1 MARSSRKELSHK
13 EVSKRLQEVAST
25 TMASE
30 FVFDLL
36 RIFAQTTDTMIA
48 RIREG
53 KKPAVREEGMILVEK
68 LIAYKSS
75 TAERLFDDL
84 EALKAND
91 KVRKKAARLL
101 VVSDGHKIIGFDPKE
116 EEAYE
121 NEIAL
126 LWKDYDFFMPLAGIE
141 KFRNIEEN
149 EADVKA
155 SYLMAKIYDDIRR
168 YNDLVS
174 DEQIHSLN
182 VFLTRLL
189 FCFFAE
195 DTGIFD
201 EKLFTGSVSNY
212 TKIDGSDL
220 KEYIEG
226 AFDIMSIES
235 AVVRD
240 NMPKY
245 IRQFPY
251 VNGGLFRE
259 HYPVPNL
266 SRRTRDLLLKCG
278 SYQWQNINPD
288 IFGSMIQAVIR
299 PEDRAGLG
307 LHYTSVPNI
316 LKVIRPLFLDAL
328 YEDFAGCKDDERKLR
343 QMLVRLSKIKFFD
356 PACGS
361 GNFLIIAYKELR
373 KLESQIWTQITA
385 LNEGQGVL
393 PFSSIALTQ
402 FYGIEIDEFA
412 QETATLSLWLAE
424 HQENKKFYDKF
435 GTSPDVLP
443 LRASG
448 YIVHGNACRI
458 DWNDVCPHTI
468 EEEVYVMGNPPYLGS
483 SLQNKI
489 QKQDKDVVLNGLK
502 SYKDLDYIACWFY
515 YGAKFIVNSRA
526 KCAFV
531 STNSICQGEQV
542 AMLWGPIFKMN
553 VEIGFAH
560 TSFLWSNNAKYK
572 AAVFCIIVGLR
583 NKSIEPKYI
592 LSDNSSR
599 VVHSINGYLIDGNT
613 PYMEK
618 RGKAISEIPQM
629 LSGNKASDGG
639 FLILNES
646 EMQSMITDY
655 PESDAYIREQLGSVE
670 FINGGKRWCLY
681 IQDFDLINATKI
693 EPIKQRLEN
702 VSIFRSKSSEK
713 STRLMAKSPHKYYY
727 DSHQC
732 EGKIIIPATSSIR
745 RQYIPMGLLEN
756 DIVVSN
762 SAFVINGGGVFAL
775 GVIMSEMHMCWVKAV
790 GGRMKNDYRYSTAL
804 CYNTFPLP
812 KITTEQRKELEEYAE
827 EVLLTREG
835 HSEMTLAEMYDPDG
849 MPQDLREAHRAL
861 DLAVERCYRPEP
873 FRSDTE
879 RLEHLFKLYE
889 KMTKK

>member
-1 MARSSRKELSHK
+1 MARTSRKELSHK
-13 EVSKRLQEVAST
+13 EVSKRLEEIAST
-25 TMASE
+25 TTADDL
-30 FVFDLL
+30 VFDLL
-36 RIFAQTTDTMIA
+36 RIFAQTTDTTIA
-48 RIREG
+48 RIKEG
-53 KKPAVREEGMILVEK
+53 KKPAVKEEGMILVEK

-75 TAERLFDDL
+75 TPEQLFDDL

-91 KVRKKAARLL
+91 KARKKAARLL
-101 VVSDGHKIIGFDPKE
+101 VVSDGRKIMGFDPKE
-116 EEAYE
+116 DETYE

-168 YNDLVS
+168 YNDLTG

-195 DTGIFD
+195 DTGIF
-201 EKLFTGSVSNY
+201 EETLFTGSVDNY
-212 TKIDGSDL
+212 TQTDGSDL
-220 KEYIEG
+220 KDYIES

-235 AVVRD
+235 PVIRD
-240 NMPKY
+240 NMPRH

-259 HYPVPNL
+259 HHPVPNL
-266 SRRTRDLLLKCG
+266 SRRTRDLILRCG
-278 SYQWQNINPD
+278 KFQWENINPD

-328 YEDFAGCKDDERKLR
+328 YEVFAECKDDEKKLR

-373 KLESQIWTQITA
+373 KLETQIWMRITE
-385 LNEGQGVL
+385 LNKQGVL
-393 PFSSIALTQ
+393 PLSSIALTQ

-435 GTSPDVLP
+435 GSRPGALP

-448 YIVHGNACRI
+448 HIVHGNACRL
-458 DWNDVCPHTI
+458 DWNTVCPHTA

-483 SLQNKI
+483 SMQNES
-489 QKQDKDVVLNGLK
+489 QKADLTYVCCGFAN
-502 SYKDLDYIACWFY
+502 YKNLDYIACWFIL
-515 YGAKFIVNSRA
+515 GARYIKDTKA
-526 KCAFV
+526 KYAFV
-531 STNSICQGEQV
+531 STNSICQGDSV
-542 AMLWGPIFKMN
+542 ALLWDYVFQQNAEIF
-553 VEIGFAH
+553 FAH
-560 TSFLWSNNAKYK
+560 RSFKWNNNAKYN
-572 AAVFCIIVGLR
+572 AAVICVIIGLCASR
-583 NKSIEPKYI
+583 DGLTKY
-592 LSDNSSR
+592 LFD
-599 VVHSINGYLIDGNT
+599 
-613 PYMEK
+613 K
-618 RGKAISEIPQM
+618 
-629 LSGNKASDGG
+629 GNKIKANNINAYLLDAANITIGRLNRSISGFPEMVFGNKPSDGG
-639 FLILNES
+639 FLILQKYEAEDLLNRYP
-646 EMQSMITDY
+646 QSKEIIR
-655 PESDAYIREQLGSVE
+655 AYQGADSY
-670 FINGGKRWCLY
+670 INGHSRYCLWIADDKVDFAKQIPEVAKRIEQVQKFRLNSPADSTVEY
-681 IQDFDLINATKI
+681 AAYPHRFRQRAHVDGASLIV
-693 EPIKQRLEN
+693 PR
-702 VSIFRSKSSEK
+702 VSSE
-713 STRLMAKSPHKYYY
+713 
-727 DSHQC
+727 
-732 EGKIIIPATSSIR
+732 R
-745 RQYIPMGLLEN
+745 RDYIPIGFLDEN
-756 DIVVSN
+756 TIISDSAQVVYGADIFICGILCSRIHV
-762 SAFVINGGGVFAL
+762 L
-775 GVIMSEMHMCWVKAV
+775 WVATV
-790 GGRMKNDYRYSTAL
+790 GGKLKTDYRYSSL
-804 CYNTFPLP
+804 CYNSFPFP
-812 KITTEQRKELEEYAE
+812 KITAEQRRELEEYAE
-827 EVLLTREG
+827 EVILTREG

-873 FRSDTE
+873 FRSDEE

-889 KMTKK
+889 KMTRK